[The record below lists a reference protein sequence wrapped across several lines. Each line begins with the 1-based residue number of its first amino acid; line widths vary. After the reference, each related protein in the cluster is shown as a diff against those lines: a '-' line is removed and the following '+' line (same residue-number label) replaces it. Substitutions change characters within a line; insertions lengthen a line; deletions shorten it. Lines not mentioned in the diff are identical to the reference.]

1 MTPPP
6 AAGSITAGSIT
17 AGSTPDFAVGIVG
30 AGTIAVQHI
39 QAWQALGA
47 RVLLQSP
54 HTGRALASRYGL
66 RFCADLAELFAAVD
80 LVVVCTPT
88 DTHFPIAGAA
98 VEAGLP
104 VLCEKPLTRRAADAR
119 RLVEAAAGAGVVL
132 VPAHVVRHFPA
143 YRRVADAVASGM
155 VGTVQALRL
164 GRTGAAPQPS
174 GSWFT
179 EVARSGGLLDLMVHD
194 LDAARWLAGA
204 VVGVLAVQHPPTTA
218 GRLPDI
224 VTVMAT
230 LTHRSGAVSQLHA
243 MWGPPGLPFR
253 TTVEVWG
260 DLGSLRHDSTS
271 GADIRCD
278 LGPGAPT
285 TLPVLTGDPF
295 LAQAA
300 DCLAAVR
307 GGTSAQVSADDGV
320 AAVVLLEAVLESI
333 ATGQWVPVG
342 SDSGSTGR

>member
-1 MTPPP
+1 MTPPLS
-6 AAGSITAGSIT
+6 AVESNA
-17 AGSTPDFAVGIVG
+17 DFAVGIVG

-39 QAWQALGA
+39 HAWQALGA

-54 HTGRALASRYGL
+54 HTGRRLAARYGL

-88 DTHFPIAGAA
+88 DTHFPIAVAA
-98 VEAGLP
+98 IESGLP

-119 RLVEAAAGAGVVL
+119 RLADAAAGAGVVL

-155 VGTVQALRL
+155 VGRVQALRL
-164 GRTGAAPQPS
+164 SRTGAAPPSS

-179 EVARSGGLLDLMVHD
+179 EVERSGGLLDLMVHD
-194 LDAARWLAGA
+194 LDAARWLAGE
-204 VVGVLAVQHPPTTA
+204 VVGVVAVQHPPSTA
-218 GRLPDI
+218 GRVPDI
-224 VTVMAT
+224 VTVVAT
-230 LTHRSGAVSQLHA
+230 LTHRSGAVSQVHA

-271 GADIRCD
+271 GTDIQID
-278 LGPGAPT
+278 VGLGAT
-285 TLPVLTGDPF
+285 TSMPVPPGDPF

-300 DCLAAVR
+300 DCRSAVR
-307 GGTSAQVSADDGV
+307 RGTMAQLSADDGV
-320 AAVVLLEAVLESI
+320 TAVVLVEAVLESI
-333 ATGQWVPVG
+333 ATGQWVTVDG
-342 SDSGSTGR
+342 NSSSAER